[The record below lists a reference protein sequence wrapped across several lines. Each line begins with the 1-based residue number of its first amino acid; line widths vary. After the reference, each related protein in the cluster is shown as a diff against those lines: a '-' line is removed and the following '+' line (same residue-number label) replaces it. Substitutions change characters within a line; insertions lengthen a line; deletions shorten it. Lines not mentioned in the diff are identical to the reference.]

1 MTPADRSRMPAPGE
15 PRAFVFPRAGKRKLA
30 SGLSVWAVERRSLP
44 LVTLVLVIPA
54 GSAADP
60 AGRAGLA
67 AMTADM
73 LDEGSGGR
81 SAIEIHESLVRLGTA
96 LDTGIGADA
105 VELSLTVLDR
115 FVPDAL
121 RLLSEI
127 VVHPALSTADVER
140 VRVLRMHRLLQLRS
154 VPVAGAEAVF
164 LRAIYGDQAYGHL
177 PQGSSASLTGLGAEE
192 VAAFHRTHYDPG
204 RATLVC
210 VGAVRPDAFARA
222 ADDAFGSWRAN
233 VGGTADE
240 RPAARAPLPE
250 ATARILLVD
259 RPGAAQTE
267 LRVGH
272 VGAARRIDE
281 YPALVLLNAV
291 LGGHFMSRLNANL
304 RERRGFTYGV
314 RSSFDLRR
322 MPGPFA
328 VQTSVQT
335 DATAEAVSEIL
346 AELEALRGAR
356 PAAPHEL
363 ALSSSTLTRGYARNF
378 ETAGQVARGLAQ
390 LALLGL
396 PDDTFETFVP
406 RIEAVREEDLLR
418 AAGVHLRPHEA
429 VVVAVGDGDRIRS
442 ALNGLGL
449 GAPAETVPDL

>member
-1 MTPADRSRMPAPGE
+1 MTRADRTRMPAPGE
-15 PRAFVFPRAGKRKLA
+15 PRAFVFPRAEKRKLA
-30 SGLSVWAVERRSLP
+30 SGLSVWTVERRSLP

-81 SAIEIHESLVRLGTA
+81 SAIQVHEALARIGTA

-127 VVHPALSTADVER
+127 VVRPALTTADVER
-140 VRVLRMHRLLQLRS
+140 VRALRMHRLLQLRS
-154 VPVAGAEAVF
+154 VPGASAEAVF

-177 PQGSSASLTGLGAEE
+177 PQGSSASLAGLGADE
-192 VAAFHRTHYDPG
+192 VAAFHRAHYDPEW
-204 RATLVC
+204 ATLVC

-222 ADDAFGSWRAN
+222 ADDAFGGWQTNR
-233 VGGTADE
+233 GGTADD
-240 RPAARAPLPE
+240 RPALRTPSPGT
-250 ATARILLVD
+250 TARILLVD

-272 VGAARRIDE
+272 VGAARRIEE
-281 YPALVLLNAV
+281 YAALVLLNAV

-335 DATAEAVSEIL
+335 SATAEAVSEIL

-356 PAAPHEL
+356 PAAPDEL
-363 ALSSSTLTRGYARNF
+363 ALSASTLTRGYARNF

-390 LALLGL
+390 LALLDL

-406 RIEAVREEDLLR
+406 RIEAVRADDLVR
-418 AAGVHLRPHEA
+418 AAGVHLRPHDA

-442 ALNGLGL
+442 GLGGLGL